1 MTIGRSPE
9 WIENRLRS
17 NGIRPINNVVDAANY
32 VMLEIGQPLHTYDYD
47 KVAGHSL
54 TCRFA
59 KEGETIKTLDG
70 QERELNVAD
79 LVIADGSDTAAC
91 IAGVMGGFDS
101 EVTEKTKSVL
111 LEAAVFDSA
120 SIRRTSRRL
129 GLRSEASGR
138 YEKGI
143 NPARSEMAINRICQ
157 LLVEQGAATT
167 APGML
172 DEYPVKAE
180 PQVIE
185 TSVKAINDYI
195 GILMP

>member
-1 MTIGRSPE
+1 
-9 WIENRLRS
+9 
-17 NGIRPINNVVDAANY
+17 
-32 VMLEIGQPLHTYDYD
+32 
-47 KVAGHSL
+47 
-54 TCRFA
+54 FA

-79 LVIADGSDTAAC
+79 LVIADSSDTAAC

-143 NPARSEMAINRICQ
+143 NP
-157 LLVEQGAATT
+157 
-167 APGML
+167 
-172 DEYPVKAE
+172 
-180 PQVIE
+180 
-185 TSVKAINDYI
+185 
-195 GILMP
+195 

>member
-1 MTIGRSPE
+1 M

-47 KVAGHSL
+47 KIDGHSL
-54 TCRFA
+54 TCRHA
-59 KEGETIKTLDG
+59 EEGEKIVTLDEN
-70 QERELNVAD
+70 ERILSSSD
-79 LVIADGSDTAAC
+79 LVIADGSNTAAC
-91 IAGVMGGFDS
+91 IAGVMGGLNS
-101 EVTEKTKSVL
+101 EVTESTKNVL

-143 NPARSEMAINRICQ
+143 NPARTEMAINRICQ
-157 LLVEQGAATT
+157 LLEEQGACQVAS
-167 APGML
+167 GMV

-180 PQVIE
+180 PQIIV
-185 TSVKAINDYI
+185 TSVRKSMNISALKFLLKESSIS
-195 GILMP
+195 

>member
-1 MTIGRSPE
+1 MTMTRWPAVIS
-9 WIENRLRS
+9 
-17 NGIRPINNVVDAANY
+17 
-32 VMLEIGQPLHTYDYD
+32 
-47 KVAGHSL
+47 

-138 YEKGI
+138 DQKGI

-157 LLVEQGAATT
+157 LLEEGAATA

-185 TSVKAINDYI
+185 MSAVKPSMTTSGSICQKRKCLIS
-195 GILMP
+195 